1 MKIFIINPG
10 MVDDYVYELAT
21 AMSKNNTSVHV
32 FGSNDYKGKN
42 IIFKNFNYYNY
53 LFDVNNNENIN
64 RFPIIKS
71 LLKGLLYFFMH
82 FYLLYSVYKI
92 KPQIIHFQW
101 SRIATIDSF
110 FLYFYKKIPIV
121 YTMHNTTLNHGDPSY
136 ANFLSIGFKIFLSRV
151 SCILVH
157 TQYSKRKLS
166 KIFEQFV
173 YKTEIISHGLLKF
186 KSKNKKNKVLFNFT
200 SDNIILF
207 FGNIEH
213 YKGLDILI
221 NAMYYLKKDN
231 INLLIVGRG
240 HISLENLKQLSK
252 KLGIE
257 KNIFWRS
264 EYIDEQEVP
273 QIFQLAKAIIL
284 PHRHIDQSG
293 VLMSAI
299 NFGIPIIASNIGG
312 FSEIIEDGKNGFLF
326 EKENPE
332 NLAIKIKKFFI
343 EDYYKRM
350 SNQVAILK
358 KKWKTWDEIAIETI
372 EIYTKVLNKKE

>member
-1 MKIFIINPG
+1 

-21 AMSKNNTSVHV
+21 AMSKNNTFVYV

-42 IIFKNFNYYNY
+42 IKFKNFNYYNY
-53 LFDVNNNENIN
+53 FFDVNNHQKLNDLP
-64 RFPIIKS
+64 RIKS

-82 FYLLYSVYKI
+82 FYLLYCVYKI

-101 SRIATIDSF
+101 SRIAIIDSC
-110 FLYFYKKIPIV
+110 FLYFYKKIPVV
-121 YTMHNTTLNHGDPSY
+121 YTMHNTTLNHGDASY
-136 ANFLSIGFKIFLSRV
+136 TNFLSAGFKYFLSRV

-157 TQYSKRKLS
+157 TKYSKRKLL
-166 KIFEQFV
+166 KTFQQFK
-173 YKTEIISHGLLKF
+173 YKTEIISHGLIQF
-186 KSKNKKNKVLFNFT
+186 RSENKKNKALFNFT
-200 SDNIILF
+200 SNNIILF

-221 NAMYYLKKDN
+221 NAMYYLKKEN

-240 HISLENLKQLSK
+240 QIALEGLKKISK
-252 KLGIE
+252 KLGVE

-264 EYIDEQEVP
+264 EYIDEQDVP
-273 QIFQLAKAIIL
+273 EIFQLAKVIIL

-299 NFGIPIIASNIGG
+299 NFEIPIIASKIGG

-326 EKENPE
+326 KKGNPE
-332 NLAIKIKKFFI
+332 NLAIKIKKFFL
-343 EDYYKRM
+343 EDHYKRM
-350 SNQVAILK
+350 SNQVATLK
-358 KKWKTWDEIAIETI
+358 KQWKTWDEIAIETI
-372 EIYTKVLNKKE
+372 EIYNKLLNKK

>member
-21 AMSKNNTSVHV
+21 AMSKNNTFVYV

-42 IIFKNFNYYNY
+42 IKFKNFNYYNY
-53 LFDVNNNENIN
+53 FFDVNNHQKLNDLP
-64 RFPIIKS
+64 RIKS

-82 FYLLYSVYKI
+82 FYLLYCVYKI

-101 SRIATIDSF
+101 SRIAIIDSC
-110 FLYFYKKIPIV
+110 FLYFYKKIPVV
-121 YTMHNTTLNHGDPSY
+121 YTMHNTTLNHGDASY
-136 ANFLSIGFKIFLSRV
+136 TNFLSAGFIYFLSSV

-157 TQYSKRKLS
+157 TKYSKRKLL
-166 KIFEQFV
+166 KTFQQFK
-173 YKTEIISHGLLKF
+173 YKTEIISHGLIQF
-186 KSKNKKNKVLFNFT
+186 RSENKKNKALFNFT
-200 SDNIILF
+200 SNNIILF

-221 NAMYYLKKDN
+221 NAMYYLKKEN

-240 HISLENLKQLSK
+240 QIALEGLKKISK
-252 KLGIE
+252 KLGVE

-264 EYIDEQEVP
+264 EYIDEQDVP
-273 QIFQLAKAIIL
+273 EIFQLAKVIIL

-299 NFGIPIIASNIGG
+299 NFEIPIIASNIGG

-326 EKENPE
+326 KKGNPE
-332 NLAIKIKKFFI
+332 NLAIKIKKFFL
-343 EDYYKRM
+343 EDHYKRM
-350 SNQVAILK
+350 SNQVATLK
-358 KKWKTWDEIAIETI
+358 KQWKTWDEIAIETI
-372 EIYTKVLNKKE
+372 EIYNKLLNKK